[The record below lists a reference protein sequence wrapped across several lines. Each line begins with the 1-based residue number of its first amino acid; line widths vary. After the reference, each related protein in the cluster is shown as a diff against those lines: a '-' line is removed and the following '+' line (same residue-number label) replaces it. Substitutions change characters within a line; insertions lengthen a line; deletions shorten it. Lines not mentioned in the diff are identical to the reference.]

1 LGSLGSARQGDRLR
15 LGSYKIRF
23 ADRHIRAMPEGFP
36 GPGVDLRGEEADRL
50 IDLAKPMVAWL
61 EAREPGIVM
70 RSLSVDR
77 AKQRVLVTLEQQ
89 GARPRA
95 LRFDPP
101 SSTELI
107 DAGAPVERAIAEAA
121 AIKIANRGRSS

>member
-1 LGSLGSARQGDRLR
+1 MP
-15 LGSYKIRF
+15 
-23 ADRHIRAMPEGFP
+23 ADFV
-36 GPGVDLRGEEADRL
+36 GPGVDIRGQDAARILE
-50 IDLAKPMVAWL
+50 LAKPMIAWL

-77 AKQRVLVTLEQQ
+77 DKQRVLVTLEQE

-101 SSTELI
+101 SATELI
-107 DAGAPVERAIAEAA
+107 DAGARAEAA
-121 AIKIANRGRSS
+121 IGEAAAVRISKRP